1 MGTAICY
8 VAPCSLVKVDRL
20 LIGAYFIREMEAVRT
35 SETSVYFHETT
46 RRYTPERYHLYTR
59 RRENLKYHN
68 SKKVRQVYSLE
79 ICVSNLILCNKVQEI
94 IFYSRLATG
103 ASVLSFAIVKCGVL
117 FEVRTKFLN
126 NI

>member
-20 LIGAYFIREMEAVRT
+20 FIGVYFIREMVEAVRI
-35 SETSVYFHETT
+35 SETSFYFHETT
-46 RRYTPERYHLYTR
+46 RRYIPERYHLQTR

-68 SKKVRQVYSLE
+68 STKVRQVYSLE

-94 IFYSRLATG
+94 YSTRGRLLA
-103 ASVLSFAIVKCGVL
+103 AMF
-117 FEVRTKFLN
+117 
-126 NI
+126 